1 MIRYVVMP
9 LLGNGNEVLGYDASA
24 CSKTCLGRDT
34 NLQLHYRYPSPFSL
48 AFPNS
53 WNHASSPWTLDL
65 QGRIGHECVDVV
77 ASVSDSEFVSSIHV
91 EVAQIEV
98 VEVMLL
104 PPWSFEAVDEE
115 S

>member
-1 MIRYVVMP
+1 M
-9 LLGNGNEVLGYDASA
+9 
-24 CSKTCLGRDT
+24 GR
-34 NLQLHYRYPSPFSL
+34 NRILQLRYRTLAPFSL
-48 AFPNS
+48 AFPDS
-53 WNHASSPWTLDL
+53 WNHASDSWIRDIQVRTD
-65 QGRIGHECVDVV
+65 HECVDVV

-104 PPWSFEAVDEE
+104 PPWSFETVDEE